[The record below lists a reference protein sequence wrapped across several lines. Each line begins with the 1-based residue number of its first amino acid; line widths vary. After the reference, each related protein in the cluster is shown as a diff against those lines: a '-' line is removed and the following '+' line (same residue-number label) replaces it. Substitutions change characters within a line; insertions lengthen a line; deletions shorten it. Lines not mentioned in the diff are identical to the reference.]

1 MKRAVWIGG
10 ALAGLLVLVFGG
22 LALKDYVIL
31 HIAGWRGPPVGE
43 NRPVVWEAGPET
55 PAMAPADRPP
65 NVIVILADDLG
76 FNDISLNGGLGNGTV
91 RTPHIDALARGGAI
105 LAEGYAGNATC
116 SPSRAALMTGRYPTR
131 FGFEFTSVPVQM
143 ARLLPTLSDRNEEFK
158 LVFRS
163 DRVDQ
168 VPPYEQ
174 MGVPASEI
182 TLAELMKARGY
193 HTLHLGKWH
202 LGETAGMRPE
212 DQGFDESLGFMVGAQ
227 LFLPERDPNVVNSR
241 QSFDPLDRF
250 LWANLPYSVQYNG
263 GQRFHPDRYMTDYLT
278 DQALAGIRA
287 NRNRPFF
294 MYLAYNAP
302 HTPLQAL
309 KSDYDALSH
318 ITNHRERVY
327 AAMIVALDRGVGRIM
342 NELKAQGLDQN
353 TLVVFSSDN
362 GGANYVGLPNINKPF
377 RGWKLTFF
385 EGGIRV
391 PYYMNWP
398 ARIPAGTR
406 LSAPVSHF
414 DIFATSA
421 AAAGATL
428 PTDRRMDGVDLAPF
442 LAGDRTGRPHASL
455 FWRSGGYRVV
465 RSGDWKLQVLDRPAR
480 VWLYDLANDPTEQT
494 NLAASRPEIV
504 ARLKAE
510 LQAHDAT
517 QMAPMWPALVE
528 APVGVDRTGEEPIRQ
543 GDTYVTWSN

>member
-10 ALAGLLVLVFGG
+10 ALAGLLVLGFGG
-22 LALKDYVIL
+22 VALKDYVIL
-31 HIAGWRGPPVGE
+31 HIAGWRAPPVGP
-43 NRPVVWEAGPET
+43 NRPVVWQPGPAS
-55 PAMAPADRPP
+55 PAAAAADRPP

-76 FNDISLNGGLGNGTV
+76 FNDVSLNGGLGEGSV
-91 RTPHIDALARGGAI
+91 RTPNIDGLAQAGAV
-105 LAEGYAGNATC
+105 LASGYAGNATC

-131 FGFEFTSVPVQM
+131 FGFEFTSIPVQM
-143 ARLLPTLSDRNEEFK
+143 AQLIPTLAPRDRE
-158 LVFRS
+158 LRPVFRS

-168 VPPYEQ
+168 TPSYER
-174 MGVPASEI
+174 MGVPAGEI
-182 TLAELMKARGY
+182 TLAELLKTRGY
-193 HTLHLGKWH
+193 HTMHLGKWH

-212 DQGFDESLGFMVGAQ
+212 DQGFDESLGFMVGGQ
-227 LFLPERDPNVVNSR
+227 MYLPARDPDVVNSR
-241 QSFDPLDRF
+241 QDFDPIDKF

-263 GQRFHPDRYMTDYLT
+263 GDRFHPDGYITDYLT

-318 ITNHRERVY
+318 ITDHRERVY

-342 NELKAQGLDQN
+342 AELKAQGLDDN
-353 TLVVFSSDN
+353 TLVVFTSDN
-362 GGANYVGLPNINKPF
+362 GGANYIGLPDINKPF

-391 PYYMNWP
+391 PYFMNWP

-406 LSAPVSHF
+406 LTAPVSHF
-414 DIFATSA
+414 DIFATAA
-421 AAAGATL
+421 AAAGAPM
-428 PTDRRMDGVDLAPF
+428 PTDRAMDGVDLSPF
-442 LAGDRTGRPHASL
+442 LSGQSSGRPHEAL

-465 RSGDWKLQVLDRPAR
+465 RAGDWKLQVLDRPAR
-480 VWLYDLANDPTEQT
+480 TWLFDLASDPTER
-494 NLAASRPEIV
+494 NDLAASRPEVV
-504 ARLKAE
+504 ASLRAQLE
-510 LQAHDAT
+510 AHDRT
-517 QMAPMWPALVE
+517 QRAPMWPALVE
-528 APVGVDRTGEEPIRQ
+528 APVGVDRTGEQPIQ
-543 GDTYVTWSN
+543 TGDTYVTWSN